1 MNRWDE
7 IWKNRV
13 AEIENTDD
21 IFEMF
26 CKLKKADGF
35 DTQEVEGYY
44 EAFFE
49 QWKKMQR
56 RIFKLCD
63 GKVESVYEVGCG
75 SGVNLY
81 LFQQLKGIQK
91 LGGLDYSEPLVRLA
105 GNVLNVQDLKCEEAL
120 WVGTDSK
127 YDVVLADSVFQYFP
141 YEDYGKRVLEKMWEK
156 AGKMVVITEVH
167 DQDKRE
173 EHMNYRR
180 QCVQNYDEKYAG
192 LDKTFYP
199 KEMFEQFAE
208 QVDANC
214 VIVEPDNDL
223 YWNNQFVFDCYLYR

>member
-141 YEDYGKRVLEKMWEK
+141 DEDYGKRVLEKMWEK

-180 QCVQNYDEKYAG
+180 QCVQK
-192 LDKTFYP
+192 L
-199 KEMFEQFAE
+199 
-208 QVDANC
+208 
-214 VIVEPDNDL
+214 
-223 YWNNQFVFDCYLYR
+223 

>member
-1 MNRWDE
+1 M
-7 IWKNRV
+7 
-13 AEIENTDD
+13 
-21 IFEMF
+21 
-26 CKLKKADGF
+26 
-35 DTQEVEGYY
+35 
-44 EAFFE
+44 
-49 QWKKMQR
+49 
-56 RIFKLCD
+56 CD

-120 WVGTDSK
+120 WVETDSK

-141 YEDYGKRVLEKMWEK
+141 DEDYGKRVLEKMWEK